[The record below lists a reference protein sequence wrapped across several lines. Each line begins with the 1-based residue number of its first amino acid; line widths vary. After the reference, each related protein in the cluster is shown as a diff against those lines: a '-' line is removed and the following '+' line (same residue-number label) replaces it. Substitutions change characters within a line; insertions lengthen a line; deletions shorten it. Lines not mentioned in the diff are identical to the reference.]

1 MARYYMTIK
10 AKYDGA
16 CKLCGAVW
24 NVGDDL
30 YYQRTPKA
38 ICTDHECFTEQGG
51 SDTYQTS
58 FKKKERDTIIARIPD
73 IEVSD
78 DIKIQADVLRQYI
91 VVAHAVAKDLYPE
104 QDINTHVFGQIRSK
118 LVDQLLKVTQVLG
131 SERTN

>member
-1 MARYYMTIK
+1 MTIK

-38 ICTDHECFTEQGG
+38 ICTDHECYTEQGG
-51 SDTYQTS
+51 KNGFQTS
-58 FKKKERDTIIARIPD
+58 FKRKERDTIVAKIPD
-73 IEVSD
+73 VDVSD

-91 VVAHAVAKDLYPE
+91 VVANAVAKDLYPE

-118 LVDQLLKVTQVLG
+118 LVDQLLKVTEISKQ
-131 SERTN
+131 